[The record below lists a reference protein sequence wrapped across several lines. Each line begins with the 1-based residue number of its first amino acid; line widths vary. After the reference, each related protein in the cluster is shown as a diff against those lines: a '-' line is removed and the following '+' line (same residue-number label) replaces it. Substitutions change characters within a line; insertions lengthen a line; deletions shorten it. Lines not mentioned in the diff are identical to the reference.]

1 MGRWVMFTWTCRAFA
16 WAGEKILPVLQ
27 ASMFFMFQ
35 TSQRPETPKH
45 RTSGLCHAN
54 GRPSSGARFYGF
66 VTFLKLYNSIP
77 IFPIVLTDTVSVT
90 LGRDP
95 AGLWSHLWWLLA
107 CLRSCLVHVVER
119 QWKAWGKGV
128 PRRGHREWHL
138 GVDVGTE
145 RPGPV

>member
-77 IFPIVLTDTVSVT
+77 IFNSLDRYSECYTWKGSCWSVVSPLVAFGMPSQL
-90 LGRDP
+90 LG
-95 AGLWSHLWWLLA
+95 A
-107 CLRSCLVHVVER
+107 CGR
-119 QWKAWGKGV
+119 KAMKGMGEGSAT
-128 PRRGHREWHL
+128 PWAS
-138 GVDVGTE
+138 
-145 RPGPV
+145 